1 MDHQARYQEIAIDIA
16 HSIVMG
22 EYREGEKIHGRSTL
36 AGRYNVSP
44 ETIRRSIAILQTMGV
59 VMVSQGVGITVVSKS
74 MAEKFMRGFDQKA
87 EIQVYFDEMKKLME
101 QRREIDVKIDAY
113 LTKIV
118 NYTDRLAS
126 RWMDVAEIEI
136 VQRSSA
142 KGKTLSDLKLRER
155 TGLTVVA
162 VVRSGIEQFSPG
174 AEFVLAE
181 GDILLVVGS
190 EQGKEKLQ
198 KILSEDTGSEI
209 ASVE

>member
-16 HSIVMG
+16 HSIVLG

-87 EIQVYFDEMKKLME
+87 EVQVYFDEMKKLME
-101 QRREIDVKIDAY
+101 QRREIDAKIDAH
-113 LTKIV
+113 LTKII

-198 KILSEDTGSEI
+198 EILGEDTGSGL

>member
-1 MDHQARYQEIAIDIA
+1 MEYNARYQEIAIDIA

-87 EIQVYFDEMKKLME
+87 EIQVYFDELKKLME
-101 QRREIDVKIDAY
+101 QRRELDQKIDAH

-126 RWMDVAEIEI
+126 RWMDVAEIE
-136 VQRSSA
+136 VAKGSSA
-142 KGKTLSDLKLRER
+142 KGKTLSDLKLREI

-162 VVRSGIEQFSPG
+162 VVRGGIEQFSPG
-174 AEFVLAE
+174 AEFVLDE

-190 EQGKEKLQ
+190 EQGREKLQ
-198 KILSEDTGSEI
+198 EILL
-209 ASVE
+209 

>member
-1 MDHQARYQEIAIDIA
+1 MDHLARYQEIAIDIA
-16 HSIVMG
+16 HSIVLG

-87 EIQVYFDEMKKLME
+87 EVQVYFDDMKKLME
-101 QRREIDVKIDAY
+101 QRREIDAKIDAH
-113 LTKIV
+113 LTKII

-198 KILSEDTGSEI
+198 EILCEDTGSGL

>member
-16 HSIVMG
+16 HSIVLG

-87 EIQVYFDEMKKLME
+87 EVQVYFDEMKKLME
-101 QRREIDVKIDAY
+101 QRREIDAKIDAN
-113 LTKIV
+113 LTKII

-142 KGKTLSDLKLRER
+142 KGKTLSELKLRER

-198 KILSEDTGSEI
+198 EILGEDTGSGL